1 MAVNKQRHEAGR
13 RTIPAM
19 IDYECHR
26 CGVRGRVADPEQ
38 VSELCHACKAEAAW
52 ATLPP
57 ETWRMVDEE
66 LARNRIVH
74 AIQPC
79 GPPIRRS
86 ACPKRWTLSITDP
99 PGRAIGDQPRPP
111 MVYPERSLLVIT

>member
-74 AIQPC
+74 AIQALRTAHPSI
-79 GPPIRRS
+79 GLPQAMDIVNYRS
-86 ACPKRWTLSITDP
+86 TWPSDR
-99 PGRAIGDQPRPP
+99 
-111 MVYPERSLLVIT
+111 